1 MYNINNHV
9 HVFLKPNLILNQNS
23 LKILIAEF
31 FVSIFFLK
39 EYHKHWYV
47 CTGRIYANSMTTK
60 IWLNFLYRFEKKL
73 IVMQYDLHFQVK
85 ITTNIRLVYKYRNG
99 KTLPPEN
106 HHVYS
111 MCKLQR
117 VKYTC
122 VTYLDKKIHK

>member
-111 MCKLQR
+111 MCKRQR